1 MWATGTVLGPFTHEI
16 TREQLVR
23 YAGAS
28 GDFNPIHY
36 DDERARGFGLPGV
49 IAHGMLNMGLIARY
63 LGAALPSGAR
73 FEEYGVRFRA
83 MVRPGDAVA
92 ITGRVTEVRE
102 DGDRVVASVAVE
114 LATGAGAIALSG
126 TAEVSWPREN
136 TEGDIH
142 GKA

>member
-1 MWATGTVLGPFTHEI
+1 MRAGDRLGPFTHEI

-49 IAHGMLNMGLIARY
+49 IAHGMLNMGLLGRY
-63 LGAALPSGAR
+63 LMSALPPGAR

-83 MVRPGDAVA
+83 MVRPGDVVT
-92 ITGRVTEVRE
+92 ISGRVEE
-102 DGDRVVASVAVE
+102 LQHADGRARATLAVE
-114 LATGAGAIALSG
+114 LAAAPDTPAISG
-126 TAEVSWPREN
+126 RAVVSWPHDPE
-136 TEGDIH
+136 EDDIH

>member
-1 MWATGTVLGPFTHEI
+1 MRAGDRLGPFTHEI

-49 IAHGMLNMGLIARY
+49 IAHGMLNMGLLARY
-63 LGAALPSGAR
+63 LSGALPPGAR

-83 MVRPGDAVA
+83 MVRPGDVVS
-92 ITGRVTEVRE
+92 ISGRVEELQHADGRVR
-102 DGDRVVASVAVE
+102 ATLAVE
-114 LATGAGAIALSG
+114 LAVASDTPAISG
-126 TAEVSWPREN
+126 RAVVSWPDD
-136 TEGDIH
+136 TEEDDIH